1 MMTQDPLAHLQQ
13 RLPLAEP
20 YRPEFLMDEVDVLL
34 TSIERDRWTFENLII
49 DPDYQKWLQERAI
62 IRRVHSS
69 TTIEGN
75 RLDEED
81 AASLLR
87 GEPVDAAEKE
97 KREILNLKSALDFVD
112 SIATQPDIEIDEGV
126 IHQINSLV
134 LSGEARILTPGEYR
148 RGQNRVRNPMTGRIA
163 YVSPNAGDVP
173 ALMREFG
180 LWLRQPHEAR
190 IAPVIAG
197 IAHLHFVEIHPFW
210 DGNGRTARALT
221 ALILQRYGYG
231 FNGLLSPERQFAW
244 ELRRYFEELGEAA
257 GSVYES
263 GRDLTRWLRYFLLML
278 QAEISSVSHW
288 LVDFRRFMESFHARF
303 RPLELTRRQVNVL
316 AYTYIHGSLQA
327 RTYARIFGRSTQTG
341 RRDIGELVK
350 LGALKPVGQA
360 RARRYL
366 FDPSEEF
373 LTAIGGDLPEPAPR
387 PPT

>member
-1 MMTQDPLAHLQQ
+1 MTQDRLAYLQQ

-20 YRPEFLMDEVDVLL
+20 YQPEFLMGEVDVFL
-34 TSIERDRWTFENLII
+34 TAIERDRWTFENLII
-49 DPDYQKWLQERAI
+49 NPDYQKWLQERAI

-75 RLDEED
+75 RLGEED

-97 KREILNLKSALDFVD
+97 KREILNLKLALDFVD
-112 SIATQPDIEIDEGV
+112 SIAPQPDIPIDEAV
-126 IHQINSLV
+126 IHRINSLV
-134 LSGEARILTPGEYR
+134 LSGETRILTPGEYR

-163 YVSPNAGDVP
+163 YVPPNAGDVP
-173 ALMREFG
+173 SLMREFG
-180 LWLRQPHEAR
+180 LWLRQTHDAR
-190 IAPVIAG
+190 AAPVIAG
-197 IAHLHFVEIHPFW
+197 IAHLHLVEIHPFW

-244 ELRRYFEELGEAA
+244 ELRRYFEELGETV
-257 GSVYES
+257 GSSYQP
-263 GRDLTRWLRYFLLML
+263 GRDLTRWLRYFLIML
-278 QAEISSVSHW
+278 QVEMDSVSHW

-303 RPLELTRRQVNVL
+303 MPLELTRRQVDVL

-327 RTYARIFGRSTQTG
+327 RTYSRIFGRSTQTG

-350 LGALKPVGQA
+350 LGALTPVGAA

-366 FDPSEEF
+366 FDPSEAF
-373 LTAIGGDLPEPAPR
+373 LATIGGDLPEPAPG